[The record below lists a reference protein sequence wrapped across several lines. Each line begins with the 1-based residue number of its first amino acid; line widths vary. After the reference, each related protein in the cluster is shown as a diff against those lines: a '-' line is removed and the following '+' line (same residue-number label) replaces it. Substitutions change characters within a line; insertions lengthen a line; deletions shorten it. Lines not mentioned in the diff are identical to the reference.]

1 MTRFRRFI
9 LMLGLTAAAVLLVAA
24 CGGDDDDTGS
34 ADTGSLP
41 NPTATATLAGAA
53 PSPTATPASA
63 FPVTIQHEGRS
74 VTIKERPKR
83 IVALSNDV
91 ADIALRLAGPER
103 VAALPASNGTPSLA
117 AGAAMAGSVATK
129 LPPGTNPEPE
139 QILSLKPDLVL
150 ITTRHGGEQDAAKL
164 LEQVNVPLLIF
175 AHWGKP
181 EVIAENVRVIGKAVG
196 EVEKAEQLVKEM
208 EAGMERV
215 KKAVAGVQTK
225 PRVVAFSD
233 QANRPFLIGK
243 SGGGITPTLIA
254 MAGGELVTDQ
264 GGPAQTERV
273 VALNPDVIVIID
285 VWGKG
290 LENYRSILDAPAMQ
304 ALPAVKNNRIIV
316 LPAWQAFLPTDQVW
330 VGLEALAKA
339 LHPEAFRS

>member
-9 LMLGLTAAAVLLVAA
+9 LVLGLTAAAVLLVAA

-181 EVIAENVRVIGKAVG
+181 EEIAENVRVIGKAVG
-196 EVEKAEQLVKEM
+196 EVEKAEQLVREM
-208 EAGMERV
+208 ETGMERV
-215 KKAVAGVQTK
+215 KKAVAGVQAK
-225 PRVVAFSD
+225 PRVVALSD

-243 SGGGITPTLIA
+243 SGGGITPALIA

-264 GGPAQTERV
+264 GGPAQVEQV

-290 LENYRSILDAPAMQ
+290 LENYRGILDSPAVQ
-304 ALPAVKNNRIIV
+304 ALPAVKNNRIVI
-316 LPAWQAFLPTDQVW
+316 LPAWQAFLPTDKVW